1 MSFAVADSSSA
12 SPTTSTFLHSGTLV
26 LSKSLRETHAP
37 QQVLETRV
45 GTQSVIPKVGVNRP
59 QCVLVPLNPL
69 FQPVHGELLNWAKI
83 RCFFGFSYHDW
94 MRDVLILILLFDCH

>member
-69 FQPVHGELLNWAKI
+69 FQPVAGELLFRQLHEHVTLLHSVA
-83 RCFFGFSYHDW
+83 GFVANRAGGH
-94 MRDVLILILLFDCH
+94 